1 MISKNLQPQ
10 STSEK
15 KKKIRQTQTKGH
27 STKYLTSNSRN
38 CQSHEKQGESE
49 TCHGLEG
56 TKI

>member
-15 KKKIRQTQTKGH
+15 KKIRQTQTKGH
-27 STKYLTSNSRN
+27 SIKYLTTNSRN

-49 TCHGLEG
+49 SLSRTGG
-56 TKI
+56 D